1 MKNRK
6 RCYVIMPFSDTKSC
20 TEKEWTEIFED
31 VVKPAVEESG
41 LGYKCERSRA
51 KRENIIK
58 AIVNDLNTAQAVIAD
73 LTDDNPNVFYEL
85 GVRHTLQRRTILIAQ
100 HEEDIP
106 FDLKPYPTIIYN
118 RSPAG
123 VRQFKQEIKGNF
135 KDMEGNPERADNPVA
150 DFLAERNIDLLSSE
164 KKVNLAKLSALV
176 SELSYDIESV
186 DIILDAVKKSEETS
200 KKDKTRFYVSN
211 VRFDNACLELILSTA
226 YIMLPKQLLEV
237 IKKSN
242 DAIRMINSRFDLWGQ
257 EAFRKH
263 VEENLKN
270 DLPKIKEGLASLL
283 QEIGKLLVDYQ
294 NDNYVE
300 PKAPVILLSS
310 PEHKKYIEESK

>member
-1 MKNRK
+1 MKNKK

-20 TEKEWTEIFED
+20 TEEEWTEIFED
-31 VVKPAVEESG
+31 VIKPAVEESG
-41 LGYKCERSRA
+41 LGYVCERSRA

-106 FDLKPYPTIIYN
+106 FDLKPYPTIIYK

-135 KDMEGNPERADNPVA
+135 KDIEGNPERADNPVA

-164 KKVNLAKLSALV
+164 KKANLAKLAALI
-176 SELSYDIESV
+176 SELSYNIESV
-186 DIILDAVKKSEETS
+186 DSIRKIIKESEKERKKGAGFFAATS
-200 KKDKTRFYVSN
+200 
-211 VRFDNACLELILSTA
+211 RFDNACLELFLSTL
-226 YIMLPKQLLEV
+226 YIMPPQQLLGHMRGINDDV
-237 IKKSN
+237 IRGNSKLGAWQEE
-242 DAIRMINSRFDLWGQ
+242 DFAI
-257 EAFRKH
+257 E
-263 VEENLKN
+263 VEETLQEE
-270 DLPKIKEGLASLL
+270 LPIFKKALTSLL
-283 QEIGKLLVDYQ
+283 KEINKVMADYAS
-294 NDNYVE
+294 DNYIA
-300 PKAPVILLSS
+300 PAAPVISLSS
-310 PEHKKYIEESK
+310 AKHKKYLETVR

>member
-135 KDMEGNPERADNPVA
+135 KDIEGNPERADNPVA
-150 DFLAERNIDLLSSE
+150 DFLGQRNIDLLSSA
-164 KKVNLAKLSALV
+164 KKANLAKLSALA
-176 SELSYDIESV
+176 SELSYNIKRIDDV
-186 DIILDAVKKSEETS
+186 LDAVEKSERTRA
-200 KKDKTRFYVSN
+200 KDKTQFWVAL
-211 VRFDNACLELILSTA
+211 VRFDNTCLKLLLSTS
-226 YIMLPKQLLEV
+226 YITLPQQLLTD
-237 IKKSN
+237 IKTAN
-242 DAIRMINSRFDLWGQ
+242 DTLMVLNTYLESWRQKEFT
-257 EAFRKH
+257 KP
-263 VEENLKN
+263 VETNLKAN
-270 DLPKIKEGLASLL
+270 LPEVKEAWSLLL
-283 QEIGKLLVDYQ
+283 QEIGKVLIDYR

-300 PKAPVILLSS
+300 P
-310 PEHKKYIEESK
+310 

>member
-1 MKNRK
+1 MKNKK

-20 TEKEWTEIFED
+20 TEEEWTEIFED
-31 VVKPAVEESG
+31 VIKPAVEESG
-41 LGYKCERSRA
+41 LGYVCERSRA

-106 FDLKPYPTIIYN
+106 FDLKPYPTIIYK

-135 KDMEGNPERADNPVA
+135 KDIEGNPERADNPIA
-150 DFLAERNIDLLSSE
+150 DFLAERNIDLLSSA
-164 KKVNLAKLSALV
+164 KKANLAKLSALL
-176 SELSYDIESV
+176 SELSYNINKSDDV
-186 DIILDAVKKSEETS
+186 LGAVEKSERARA
-200 KKDKTRFYVSN
+200 KDKTQFWVAT
-211 VRFDNACLELILSTA
+211 VRFDNTCLELLLSTS
-226 YIMLPKQLLEV
+226 YITLPQQLLADIKTANDTIMMLNTNLELWRQKEFTKTVETNLKANLPKV
-237 IKKSN
+237 K
-242 DAIRMINSRFDLWGQ
+242 
-257 EAFRKH
+257 EAWS
-263 VEENLKN
+263 L
-270 DLPKIKEGLASLL
+270 LL
-283 QEIGKLLVDYQ
+283 QEIGKVLIDYR

-300 PKAPVILLSS
+300 PETPPILLSS
-310 PEHKKYIEESK
+310 PEHQKYIQLSK